1 MKKGGKFFY
10 REECQLANTEELQ
23 NYKITILQKTKE
35 QLMQM
40 ENFQLLLKTIER
52 KVVGKQYMYCLKFH
66 SIDCLLIIRSD
77 PL

>member
-10 REECQLANTEELQ
+10 REECQLASTEELQ

-40 ENFQLLLKTIER
+40 EIFN
-52 KVVGKQYMYCLKFH
+52 YCLK
-66 SIDCLLIIRSD
+66 LLKERLSGNNICIVLIFI
-77 PL
+77 P